1 MIAEARGGATFGK
14 RLAGLRVT
22 SVNDTK
28 QRRLPIARAVIRTAV
43 LAPALALLL
52 YSSFSFGL
60 TLEPGDGA
68 PAIWTGAVSAL
79 GLSCHGLA
87 GHFVCVCSREPCR
100 TSRPDRRHNCIEG
113 DVTGTANQT
122 HLESPETTA

>member
-28 QRRLPIARAVIRTAV
+28 QRRLPIARAGIRTAV
-43 LAPALALLL
+43 LTPALALLL

-68 PAIWTGAVSAL
+68 PAIWTRSRLGA
-79 GLSCHGLA
+79 GLSCPWFGWAFCVRLFSRAVSHFTTGSLA
-87 GHFVCVCSREPCR
+87 
-100 TSRPDRRHNCIEG
+100 
-113 DVTGTANQT
+113 Q
-122 HLESPETTA
+122 LY

>member
-28 QRRLPIARAVIRTAV
+28 QRRLPIARAVNRTAV

-60 TLEPGDGA
+60 TLNQATGLRLSGQ
-68 PAIWTGAVSAL
+68 GAVSAL
-79 GLSCHGLA
+79 GRSCPWFGWAFCVRLFSRAVSHFTTGSLA
-87 GHFVCVCSREPCR
+87 
-100 TSRPDRRHNCIEG
+100 
-113 DVTGTANQT
+113 Q
-122 HLESPETTA
+122 LY